1 MKQVVTILIIGI
13 ACTGTVQST
22 VAQDQFRNR
31 IQAIQKELV
40 STTGMEVAMDIK
52 VFEQKNDKIPFYH
65 EQAVVKKSNDNY
77 FYRFSG
83 LEMLMN
89 AKYLVLVN
97 EKERL
102 ITCSLRDK
110 KSEAELMDPLS
121 ANLDSLLKFYGT
133 PKLVSEENDVE
144 HYTLTHEEGLI
155 RQTELYIQL
164 STSSLK
170 RIEYLYEGGQY
181 AVIEFMKFNRTP
193 NFGPNEFTEQKYFRD
208 QNGVLKLSEN
218 YSRFRLTTQ

>member
-1 MKQVVTILIIGI
+1 M
-13 ACTGTVQST
+13 
-22 VAQDQFRNR
+22 AQDQFRER
-31 IQAIQKELV
+31 LEVIQKEFV
-40 STTGMEVAMDIK
+40 ATTGMEVAMDIK
-52 VFEQKNDKIPFYH
+52 VFEQKNNPTPFYH
-65 EQAVVKKSNDNY
+65 EQAIVKKSNDNY

-89 AKYLVLVN
+89 EKYLVMVN
-97 EKERL
+97 ERERL

-133 PKLVSEENDVE
+133 PKLVSKENDVE

-155 RQTELYIQL
+155 RQTDLYIQL

-181 AVIEFMKFNRTP
+181 AVIDFLRFTRTP
-193 NFGPNEFTEQKYFRD
+193 DFGANEFTEQRYFRE
-208 QNGVLKLSEN
+208 QNGLLRLSDN